1 MTLKNLKTFE
11 VLEYDQHGDGTRVWH
26 ARWNGAD
33 EITIYVGTVSED
45 EILVKRLQKI
55 KVIKG
60 KKNMRVNE
68 FHQTVSEFLESML
81 EAEKVTGRQWNG

>member
-1 MTLKNLKTFE
+1 MALKDTRKFE
-11 VLEYDQHGDGTRVWH
+11 VLEYDQNGDGTRVWH

-33 EITIYVGTVSED
+33 EITVYVGTVSED

-55 KVIKG
+55 QVIKG

-68 FHQTVSEFLESML
+68 FHQTVEEFLESML
-81 EAEKVTGRQWNG
+81 EAEKVTGQQWNG